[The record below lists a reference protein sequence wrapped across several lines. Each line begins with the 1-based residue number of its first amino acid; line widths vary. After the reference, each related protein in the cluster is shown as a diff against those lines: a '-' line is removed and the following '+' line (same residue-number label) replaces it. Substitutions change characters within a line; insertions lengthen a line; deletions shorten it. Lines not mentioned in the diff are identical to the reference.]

1 MHSNEGELKVKDK
14 DKLFLPALRA
24 FMGDWT
30 YYSTIMKFKD
40 ISERVKIAKEIH
52 ESEKLRDFIQRQL
65 TPRAKEISQ
74 YLITQPQRFFNSLII
89 GVYGGDPQWIELK
102 IPDDR
107 NILPEFPISET
118 GILGYL
124 KLSGKEELFALDGQ
138 HRVEGIKGALK
149 GNDGLCDEEISVI
162 FIGHKSTPE
171 GKERTRRLF
180 TTLNRYAKPVNI
192 SEIIALDED
201 DIAAIITRDL
211 IEEYPLFSN
220 DRLSLTKSLSIP
232 NSDKECFT
240 NIVTLYKCICELL
253 SGYLK
258 KEDIIEESWNK
269 FQKKRPPQEIID
281 KAKNFI
287 IQLLNTIISN
297 FPEISEYLSLND
309 SEKNKVI
316 KYRNERGGHILF
328 RPIGL
333 LIFIR
338 AIKAALEESMQLEET
353 IRLLSRINTEIGKSP
368 WEGLL
373 WESAGKKMI
382 TTGENQKVAINL
394 ICYMIGLKTD
404 VKKLKDDYASKL
416 NKSSEE
422 ISLPEKAC

>member
-14 DKLFLPALRA
+14 DTLFLPALRA

-40 ISERVKIAKEIH
+40 IRDRVKIAKEIH
-52 ESEKLRDFIQRQL
+52 ESQKLRDFIQREL

-74 YLITQPQRFFNSLII
+74 YLITQPQRFFNSLIV

-102 IPDDR
+102 ITEDGD
-107 NILPEFPISET
+107 ILPEFPISET

-124 KLSGKEELFALDGQ
+124 KLSGEEVLFALDGQ
-138 HRVEGIKGALK
+138 HRVEGIKDALEK
-149 GNDGLCDEEISVI
+149 NIELSDEEISVI
-162 FIGHKSTPE
+162 FIGHKRTPE
-171 GKERTRRLF
+171 GKERTSRLF
-180 TTLNRYAKPVNI
+180 TTLNRYAKPVTI

-211 IEEYPLFSN
+211 IEEYPLFGN
-220 DRLSLTKSLSIP
+220 NRLSLTKSLSIP
-232 NSDKECFT
+232 DSDKECFT

-253 SGYLK
+253 SVYLK
-258 KEDIIEESWNK
+258 KEDNIEESWNK

-297 FPEISEYLSLND
+297 FPEIREYLSLND
-309 SEKNKVI
+309 SAKNKAI

-333 LIFIR
+333 LICIR
-338 AIKAALEESMQLEET
+338 AIKAAFEKGMLFEET
-353 IRLLSRINTEIGKSP
+353 IRLISRINTEIGKSP

-382 TTGENQKVAINL
+382 TVGENQKVAIEL
-394 ICYMIGLKTD
+394 IRYMIGLKTQ
-404 VKKLKDDYASKL
+404 VEELKNAYASKL
-416 NKSSEE
+416 NKRSEE
-422 ISLPEKAC
+422 ISLPEKVC

>member
-1 MHSNEGELKVKDK
+1 MNIKTQP
-14 DKLFLPALRA
+14 LFLPALRA

-40 ISERVKIAKEIH
+40 ISDRVKIAKEIH
-52 ESEKLRDFIQRQL
+52 ESEKLKDFIQRQL

-74 YLITQPQRFFNSLII
+74 YLITQPQRFFNSLIV

-102 IPDDR
+102 ITEDG

-124 KLSGKEELFALDGQ
+124 KLSGEEVLFALDGQ
-138 HRVEGIKGALK
+138 HRVEGIKGALEK
-149 GNDGLCDEEISVI
+149 NIELYNEEISVI
-162 FIGHKSTPE
+162 FIGHKRTPE

-180 TTLNRYAKPVNI
+180 TTLNRYAKPVTI

-211 IEEYPLFSN
+211 IEEYSLFSHN
-220 DRLSLTKSLSIP
+220 RLSLTKSLSIP

-240 NIVTLYKCICELL
+240 NIVTLYTCTCELL
-253 SGYLK
+253 SVYLK
-258 KEDIIEESWNK
+258 KENIIKETWNK
-269 FQKKRPPQEIID
+269 FQKKGPSQETID
-281 KAKNFI
+281 KAKKFI
-287 IQLLNTIISN
+287 KQLFDIIFSN
-297 FPEISEYLSLND
+297 FPEIQEYLSLND
-309 SEKNKVI
+309 SVKNKAI

-333 LIFIR
+333 LICIR
-338 AIKAALEESMQLEET
+338 AIKAALEERIPFEET
-353 IRLLSRINTEIGKSP
+353 IPLISRINTEIGKSP

-373 WESAGKKMI
+373 WERAGKKMI
-382 TTGENQKVAINL
+382 TAGENQKIATNL
-394 ICYMIGLKTD
+394 ICYMIGLKRD

-416 NKSSEE
+416 NKISEE
-422 ISLPEKAC
+422 ISLPEKVC